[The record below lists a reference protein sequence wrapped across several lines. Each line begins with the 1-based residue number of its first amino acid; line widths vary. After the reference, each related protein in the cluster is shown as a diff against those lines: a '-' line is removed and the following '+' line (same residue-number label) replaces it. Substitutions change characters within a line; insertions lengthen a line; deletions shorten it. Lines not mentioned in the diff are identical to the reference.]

1 MNMNGNKQYIKSLTN
16 AFLNEGLNQKDKI
29 MLQQLLET
37 PENRDYFKKMYAVW
51 YTVNH
56 TLEEENVEK
65 AFQKTLFRIDSQAE
79 KDGFRKTSQL
89 SFSFMKMAAAV
100 FLSFVLGVASYYL
113 LSDRQKATPDVI
125 ATVETTKVM
134 VPLGSKSKVELPD
147 GSLVTLNAGSKLHYS
162 TTYGKDSREVWLEGE
177 GYFKVAKNADIPFV
191 VRAKEVTIKALGT
204 EFNVKA
210 YPEEKMVQTT
220 LVNGLVSI
228 HQAKASSDT
237 QELMMKPK
245 QTVTIYDEGTR
256 TIEEEMELVKEK
268 EKEKVQYAEARKPKI
283 ELKNEVK
290 TELYTS
296 WKDSRWV
303 IESESIEELAM
314 KLQRRYDVQIIIANN
329 ELKQYPFT
337 GILADE
343 TLEQVLEI
351 MKSVVPIKYVISKKV
366 VLLSINPQ
374 QKKFFEESMKKQQ

>member
-1 MNMNGNKQYIKSLTN
+1 MNMNGNKQDIRSLTN
-16 AFLNEGLNQKDKI
+16 AFLNEGLNQQDKI
-29 MLQQLLET
+29 ILQQLLKT

-51 YTVNH
+51 YAVNH

-65 AFQKTLFRIDSQAE
+65 AFQKTLFRIDAQTE
-79 KDGFRKTSQL
+79 KESNRKTHRFT
-89 SFSFMKMAAAV
+89 FSLTKMAAAV
-100 FLSFVLGVASYYL
+100 FLSFLLGAASYYL
-113 LSDRQKATPDVI
+113 LSSQQEKTPEVI
-125 ATVETTKVM
+125 ATIETSKVM
-134 VPLGSKSKVELPD
+134 VPLGSMSKVELPD
-147 GSLVTLNAGSKLHYS
+147 GSLVTLNAGSKLHYN

-177 GYFKVAKNADIPFV
+177 GYFKVVKNADIPFV

-228 HQAKASSDT
+228 QQEKASSDT

-256 TIEEEMELVKEK
+256 TIEEELELVKEK
-268 EKEKVQYAEARKPKI
+268 VVIKNAEARKPKI

-303 IESESIEELAM
+303 IESESIEEVAM

>member
-1 MNMNGNKQYIKSLTN
+1 MNGNKQDIESLTI
-16 AFLNEGLNQKDKI
+16 AFLNEGLSLQDKI
-29 MLQQLLET
+29 KLQQLLKT
-37 PENRDYFKKMYAVW
+37 PENKAYFKRMYAVW
-51 YTVNH
+51 CTVNH
-56 TLEEENVEK
+56 TVEEESIEK
-65 AFQKTLFRIDSQAE
+65 AFQKTMFRIDARTD
-79 KDGFRKTSQL
+79 KDSGRKTRRL
-89 SFSFMKMAAAV
+89 TFSLTKMAAAV
-100 FLSFVLGVASYYL
+100 FFSFLLGAASYYIL
-113 LSDRQKATPDVI
+113 NNQQEKTPEVI
-125 ATVETTKVM
+125 AAVETTKVM
-134 VPLGSKSKVELPD
+134 VPLGSMSKVELPD
-147 GSLVTLNAGSKLHYS
+147 GSLVTLNAGSKLHYH
-162 TTYGKDSREVWLEGE
+162 TTFGKDSREVWLEGE
-177 GYFKVAKNADIPFV
+177 GYFKVVKNAKVPFV

-228 HQAKASSDT
+228 HQEKVASNA

-256 TIEEEMELVKEK
+256 TIEEEFAPVKEK
-268 EKEKVQYAEARKPKI
+268 ENVAVQYAEARISKV

-303 IESESIEELAM
+303 IESESIEDVAM

-329 ELKQYPFT
+329 DLKQYPFT
-337 GILADE
+337 GILTDE

-351 MKSVVPIKYVISKKV
+351 MKSVVPINYVISKKV
-366 VLLSINPQ
+366 VLLNINPNQ
-374 QKKFFEESMKKQQ
+374 RKIFEESMKKQK

>member
-1 MNMNGNKQYIKSLTN
+1 MSGNKQDIKSLTN
-16 AFLNEGLNQKDKI
+16 AFLNEGLNQQDEI
-29 MLQQLLET
+29 MLQQFLKT

-65 AFQKTLFRIDSQAE
+65 AFQKALFRIDAQTE
-79 KDGFRKTSQL
+79 KEDSRKTRQL
-89 SFSFMKMAAAV
+89 TFSFMKMAAAV
-100 FLSFVLGVASYYL
+100 FLSFLLGASSFYL
-113 LSDRQKATPDVI
+113 INNQQEATPEVI
-125 ATVETTKVM
+125 AAVETSKVM
-134 VPLGSKSKVELPD
+134 VPLGSMSKVELPD
-147 GSLVTLNAGSKLHYS
+147 GSLVTLNAGSKLHYN

-177 GYFKVAKNADIPFV
+177 GYFKVVKNADIPFV

-210 YPEEKMVQTT
+210 YPEEAMVQTT

-228 HQAKASSDT
+228 HQEKSLSNT
-237 QELMMKPK
+237 KELMMKPK

-256 TIEEEMELVKEK
+256 TIEEGLEPVKEK
-268 EKEKVQYAEARKPKI
+268 EKVTVQYAEAKTKV

-296 WKDSRWV
+296 WKDTRWV
-303 IESESIEELAM
+303 IESETIEELAM

>member
-1 MNMNGNKQYIKSLTN
+1 M
-16 AFLNEGLNQKDKI
+16 
-29 MLQQLLET
+29 
-37 PENRDYFKKMYAVW
+37 
-51 YTVNH
+51 
-56 TLEEENVEK
+56 
-65 AFQKTLFRIDSQAE
+65 
-79 KDGFRKTSQL
+79 
-89 SFSFMKMAAAV
+89 
-100 FLSFVLGVASYYL
+100 
-113 LSDRQKATPDVI
+113 
-125 ATVETTKVM
+125 
-134 VPLGSKSKVELPD
+134 
-147 GSLVTLNAGSKLHYS
+147 
-162 TTYGKDSREVWLEGE
+162 EGE
-177 GYFKVAKNADIPFV
+177 GYFKVVKNADVPFV

-220 LVNGLVSI
+220 LVNGLVSV
-228 HQAKASSDT
+228 HQEKASSGT

-256 TIEEEMELVKEK
+256 IIEDGMEPVKEK
-268 EKEKVQYAEARKPKI
+268 EKEKVQYAEARKPKV

-296 WKDSRWV
+296 WKDTRWV

-314 KLQRRYDVQIIIANN
+314 KLQRRYDVQIIIANS